1 MFFFE
6 IVDFLKIL
14 KRLKLLKFLKLQ
26 PYSFAAL
33 QPIVL
38 FATELAGIE
47 RQALPGAG
55 GVATGIGVSD
65 SLAAGS
71 LAAGSLV
78 FSCLETLV
86 FT

>member
-1 MFFFE
+1 MSALVSTKHFELCEFFVIFE
-6 IVDFLKIL
+6 KMIFLICLICLKLL
-14 KRLKLLKFLKLQ
+14 KRLNFLKFLKLQ

-55 GVATGIGVSD
+55 GVATGIGVS
-65 SLAAGS
+65 
-71 LAAGSLV
+71 
-78 FSCLETLV
+78 
-86 FT
+86 